1 MQKRPRFLTKKRK
14 DGIYCNATVP
24 SVHLEQRKAIQIGA
38 AHRQKATEIA
48 FALNVNPT
56 SISRESKRN
65 RIPDGDGTVECEKT
79 QRFPFVC
86 AGCPN
91 KHARSLAYNP
101 ATALASG
108 SPPPNAGF
116 ICDRSQKTWYLKKP
130 ALTVKLALKKL
141 L

>member
-14 DGIYCNATVP
+14 DRKYCNATVP

-56 SISRESKRN
+56 SVSRESKRN

-86 AGCPN
+86 AGCP
-91 KHARSLAYNP
+91 P
-101 ATALASG
+101 ANALASG

-116 ICDRSQKTWYLKKP
+116 ICDRSQKTWFLKKP